1 MATPKKTTTVTLD
14 MQVGDATFL
23 KIAKLAHTRDCTFNE
38 MVNKLLVDAVE
49 RQTTVPVNAPVF
61 VSHPPVR

>member
-23 KIAKLAHTRDCTFNE
+23 KIAKLAHSHDCTFNE

-49 RQTTVPVNAPVF
+49 RQTVVPVNAPVT
-61 VSHPPVR
+61 PVR